1 MTSRG
6 IREFAPL
13 PVLGD
18 TMELG
23 SRWGSPTAALTM
35 EQDIMDT
42 SRVSSTPGPARHPA
56 QAGYTG
62 APTPALAGSQPC
74 HPSNHLHGSRTSL
87 FLVES
92 KRLFKD
98 SLPTAAHL
106 VPKAR
111 VTPSSSPRPA
121 LEVNSW
127 PEDRVSFAG
136 RVFLCHPFPRWP
148 GISTSGCLPCSPSL
162 RAEAW
167 CTDSA

>member
-1 MTSRG
+1 
-6 IREFAPL
+6 
-13 PVLGD
+13 
-18 TMELG
+18 MELG
-23 SRWGSPTAALTM
+23 GQWGSPTAALTM
-35 EQDIMDT
+35 RKGIMDT

-62 APTPALAGSQPC
+62 APTPALARSQPC

-106 VPKAR
+106 VSRAR
-111 VTPSSSPRPA
+111 VTPSSSPGPA

-127 PEDRVSFAG
+127 PEDKEDPSAG
-136 RVFLCHPFPRWP
+136 RVFLCHPSPRWP

-162 RAEAW
+162 CAEAW
-167 CTDSA
+167 HTDSA